1 MCGWLTLKP
10 FKKYLI
16 NLKNYYIIYLKIKEK
31 INAGMMEL
39 AYMTDSK
46 SVFYGFDSHFLY
58 SKQVS
63 YNGYYKSLPR
73 IRCEFNSHYLL

>member
-1 MCGWLTLKP
+1 MEMCGWLTSKP

-16 NLKNYYIIYLKIKEK
+16 NLKKYYIIYLKIEKK

-58 SKQVS
+58 SKTVTA
-63 YNGYYKSLPR
+63 N
-73 IRCEFNSHYLL
+73 F